1 MSIKKARKTLQNK
14 EKFNYDIL
22 DKVANSGGIL
32 GFFGI
37 CICARIRFWYGAA
50 GLAALFLT
58 GATLM
63 FILYQREKR
72 RIMPVNGCFLEL
84 RKQMAVFHQ
93 PGRNGAYESGQILYE
108 EIERVVQDNREN
120 GFFIKLQAGGNSM
133 VQMGH
138 GTGGVVFYVSGFG
151 YAKEDMEQFY
161 QAFKKKLPETVLVYE
176 RV

>member
-1 MSIKKARKTLQNK
+1 MRLEFAEEAMYRRMDREEQWL
-14 EKFNYDIL
+14 YL
-22 DKVANSGGIL
+22 MPVCGIL
-32 GFFGI
+32 GFMGI
-37 CICARIRFWYGAA
+37 CICARIRFWSGAA
-50 GLAALFLT
+50 GAAALFLI
-58 GATLM
+58 GALLL

-84 RKQMAVFHQ
+84 REQMAVVHQ
-93 PGRNGAYESGQILYE
+93 PGRKGAYESGQILYA
-108 EIERVVQDNREN
+108 EIELVVQDKREK

-133 VQMGH
+133 VQMEH
-138 GTGGVVFYVSGFG
+138 GTGGAVFYVRGFG